1 MGGRFVASEATN
13 VAELLDSARK
23 PIRARIA
30 GGIMPC
36 YRFGLRFMPPRPTSG
51 LPYPFGSLRVTPLL
65 SQLRHSLRLYRPV
78 GLEFVRAAPAE
89 LPHSAISILNSAF
102 PGFCISL
109 HFVGTNNTTI
119 RKSEEKTP
127 PFSPPIIHI
136 FPIFHI
142 PTP

>member
-1 MGGRFVASEATN
+1 MGGRFVARSEATN

-65 SQLRHSLRLYRPV
+65 PQLRHYATIIPPS
-78 GLEFVRAAPAE
+78 GLKIPRAFSPA
-89 LPHSAISILNSAF
+89 NSHRA
-102 PGFCISL
+102 L
-109 HFVGTNNTTI
+109 AANNTELFSIVKPITHARRHSLFII
-119 RKSEEKTP
+119 REEIACGACRWG
-127 PFSPPIIHI
+127 IICMRRDG
-136 FPIFHI
+136 
-142 PTP
+142 